1 MNRNSIE
8 YRLNIILIYQ
18 LLYLLRLLD
27 IDMKNIVKIF
37 YIVFQYII
45 RIVANNN
52 ILKYKNKRFIITPRL

>member
-1 MNRNSIE
+1 VNRNSIE